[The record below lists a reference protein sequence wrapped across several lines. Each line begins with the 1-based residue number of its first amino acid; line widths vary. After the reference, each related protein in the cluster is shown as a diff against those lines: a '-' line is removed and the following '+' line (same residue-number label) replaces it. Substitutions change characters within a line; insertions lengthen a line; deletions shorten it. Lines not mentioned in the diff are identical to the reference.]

1 MVIILPFIIGV
12 LWLVINVQ
20 FLRRMTIQSH
30 SNPSISVLIPLRDE
44 ATNVQRLMKNLHN
57 IDYEQAEFLFYDD
70 QSTDGTAALLQEN
83 QSLDTRFRLLYGDA
97 LPSDWHGKPHACQRL
112 AEQAKGDILVW
123 IDADVTLH
131 PKALLATATMFE
143 RPIDALSGFPRF
155 DMRNWL
161 EKLLTP
167 LLHFFVHVHLPIYL
181 ANRQCMPAATAAS
194 GAFIAVRRDAYFEI
208 GGHTAVKDEV
218 VEDVALFRMLKKSGR
233 RAMLYNITDFVSCAM
248 YATVRDTWQGFQ
260 KNCFRGIQHSYVLG
274 CLLILFYSM
283 YFVMPGVL
291 FIIGLSTQHLLYTWP
306 FICITAMRLVS
317 DYVAKQLSIFSL
329 LMPVS
334 ACAYCVL
341 LGTTMIQ
348 TARKKSMY
356 WKGRKL

>member
-1 MVIILPFIIGV
+1 MVILLPFIVGV
-12 LWLVINVQ
+12 LWLVVNVQ
-20 FLRRMTIQSH
+20 FLRHMTIQSH

-44 ATNVQRLMKNLHN
+44 AANVDRLMKNLHA
-57 IDYEQAEFLFYDD
+57 IDYERAEFLFYDD
-70 QSTDGTAALLQEN
+70 QSTDGTTAILQEN
-83 QSLDTRFRLLYGDA
+83 VLLDKRFRLLHGDV
-97 LPSDWHGKPHACQRL
+97 LPINWRGKPHACQRL
-112 AEQAKGDILVW
+112 AEHAKGDILLWV
-123 IDADVTLH
+123 DADVTLH
-131 PKALLATATMFE
+131 KKTLEATASMFE
-143 RPIDALSGFPRF
+143 QPIDALSGFPRF
-155 DMRNWL
+155 NMRNGL

-167 LLHFFVHVHLPIYL
+167 LLHFFVHAHLPIYL
-181 ANRQCMPAATAAS
+181 ANRQRLPAATAAS
-194 GAFIAVRRDAYFEI
+194 GAFIAIRRDTYFEI

-218 VEDVALFRMLKKSGR
+218 VEDVALFRRLKKSGK

-248 YATVRDTWQGFQ
+248 YATVRDTWHGFQ
-260 KNCFRGIQHSYVLG
+260 KNCFRGIQHSYALG
-274 CLLILFYSM
+274 CLLVLFYSM

-291 FIIGLSTQHLLYTWP
+291 FIIGLSTQHLLYTLP
-306 FICITAMRLVS
+306 FICITIMRLIS
-317 DYVAKQLSIFSL
+317 DYIAKQLSFFSL